1 MSDFLSQL
9 VNSVAEFSVTF
20 GYKLIEALALLII
33 GFKVVNI
40 FSRKLKKSA
49 KNKNKIDESAA
60 SFLFSCI
67 TFILKAVIVLSAIN
81 LMGVPMSSMVA
92 VIGSAGL
99 AVGLSL
105 QGSLSNLAGRLMITI
120 FRPFNVGDYII
131 TDGIE
136 GTVNSISILYTVIF
150 TPDNKQITVPN
161 ATISNSV
168 ITNCTA
174 EKTRRVDMTFTVS
187 YSSDIETTRKVL
199 LETMKSNPLV
209 LDKPAEPFARVSKH
223 DDSAI
228 VFTTRCW
235 CNTSDYWT
243 VWYDLNE
250 QVKCAFD
257 KAQIEIPFPQMD
269 IHVKE
274 D

>member
-1 MSDFLSQL
+1 M
-9 VNSVAEFSVTF
+9 EFSVSV

-33 GFKVVNI
+33 GFKVVNLLT
-40 FSRKLKKSA
+40 RKLKKSA
-49 KNKNKIDESAA
+49 KHKKNIDESAA

-67 TFILKAVIVLSAIN
+67 TFILKAIIVLSAIN

-99 AVGLSL
+99 AIGLSL
-105 QGSLSNLAGRLMITI
+105 QGSLSNFAGGLMITI

-168 ITNCTA
+168 ITNCSA

-187 YSSDIETTRKVL
+187 YSTDIELTRQIL
-199 LETMKSNPLV
+199 LDTMKKNPLV

-223 DDSAI
+223 DESAI
-228 VFTTRCW
+228 VFTTKCW

-250 QVKCAFD
+250 QVKAAFD

-269 IHVKE
+269 IHVKNN
-274 D
+274 

>member
-1 MSDFLSQL
+1 
-9 VNSVAEFSVTF
+9 
-20 GYKLIEALALLII
+20 
-33 GFKVVNI
+33 
-40 FSRKLKKSA
+40 
-49 KNKNKIDESAA
+49 
-60 SFLFSCI
+60 
-67 TFILKAVIVLSAIN
+67 
-81 LMGVPMSSMVA
+81 
-92 VIGSAGL
+92 
-99 AVGLSL
+99 
-105 QGSLSNLAGRLMITI
+105 
-120 FRPFNVGDYII
+120 
-131 TDGIE
+131 
-136 GTVNSISILYTVIF
+136 
-150 TPDNKQITVPN
+150 
-161 ATISNSV
+161 
-168 ITNCTA
+168 
-174 EKTRRVDMTFTVS
+174 MTFTVS

>member
-1 MSDFLSQL
+1 
-9 VNSVAEFSVTF
+9 
-20 GYKLIEALALLII
+20 
-33 GFKVVNI
+33 
-40 FSRKLKKSA
+40 
-49 KNKNKIDESAA
+49 
-60 SFLFSCI
+60 
-67 TFILKAVIVLSAIN
+67 
-81 LMGVPMSSMVA
+81 
-92 VIGSAGL
+92 
-99 AVGLSL
+99 
-105 QGSLSNLAGRLMITI
+105 MITI

-168 ITNCTA
+168 ITNCSA

-187 YSSDIETTRKVL
+187 YSTDIELTRQIL
-199 LETMKSNPLV
+199 LDTMKKNPLV

-223 DDSAI
+223 DESAI
-228 VFTTRCW
+228 VFSTKCW

-250 QVKCAFD
+250 QVKSAFD

-269 IHVKE
+269 IHVKNN
-274 D
+274 

>member
-1 MSDFLSQL
+1 
-9 VNSVAEFSVTF
+9 
-20 GYKLIEALALLII
+20 
-33 GFKVVNI
+33 
-40 FSRKLKKSA
+40 
-49 KNKNKIDESAA
+49 
-60 SFLFSCI
+60 
-67 TFILKAVIVLSAIN
+67 
-81 LMGVPMSSMVA
+81 MGVPMSSMVA

-99 AVGLSL
+99 AIGLSL
-105 QGSLSNLAGRLMITI
+105 QGSLSNFAGGLMITI

-168 ITNCTA
+168 ITNCSA

-187 YSSDIETTRKVL
+187 YSTDIELTRQIL
-199 LETMKSNPLV
+199 LDTMKKNPLV
-209 LDKPAEPFARVSKH
+209 LDKPAEPLARVSKH
-223 DDSAI
+223 DESAI
-228 VFTTRCW
+228 VFTTKCW

-250 QVKCAFD
+250 QVKSAFD

-269 IHVKE
+269 IHVKNN
-274 D
+274 